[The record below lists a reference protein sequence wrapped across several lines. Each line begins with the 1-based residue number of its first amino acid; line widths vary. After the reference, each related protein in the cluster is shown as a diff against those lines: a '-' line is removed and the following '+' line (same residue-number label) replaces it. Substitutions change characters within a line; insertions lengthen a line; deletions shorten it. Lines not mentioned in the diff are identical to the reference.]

1 MRDILDPPDRV
12 ILDPVPAREP
22 PPPPPGMDPQRRGG
36 GFPPLNPGYV
46 PGADGSKT
54 WHEDPD
60 NRSDI
65 EVVDDRQPWLA
76 KAGPYGSPGKGKGG
90 RSPQPVGGN
99 RESPY
104 DLTPITTDNFDAGLN
119 LISRGAPRDDG
130 VVRGDGNYGAK
141 GPHTGTDR
149 LATTPYRHRPDLPA
163 ATTDLAGTRLDPLNQ
178 YKLHRRPMISQPG
191 NPALAHSSFDPAL
204 SWLATSRD
212 DGVVRGDG
220 NYGTKG
226 EENMPPLAHSSLGG
240 GISREPMP
248 TPLQQPQGPEVGI
261 AGLGRPDHGYQAQQ
275 QPAPAHVYRPGG
287 IMNGYR
293 GSPGKANGGIVSA
306 YRQR

>member
-1 MRDILDPPDRV
+1 MGRGGRFGPPGLGPGMMRPAIMPRTPWQGGNFYGGGVDRSAFGGGFRPQPSPWGGGYGGGPGKGRPQPPRLPGIPGYPGHGGWSPGRMPGPSYTQPSMPWNYGQTNYTPDRFSYGIPSGMRDILDPPDRV
-12 ILDPVPAREP
+12 ILDPVPARESTIP
-22 PPPPPGMDPQRRGG
+22 P
-36 GFPPLNPGYV
+36 Y
-46 PGADGSKT
+46 
-54 WHEDPD
+54 
-60 NRSDI
+60 
-65 EVVDDRQPWLA
+65 
-76 KAGPYGSPGKGKGG
+76 
-90 RSPQPVGGN
+90 
-99 RESPY
+99 
-104 DLTPITTDNFDAGLN
+104 
-119 LISRGAPRDDG
+119 
-130 VVRGDGNYGAK
+130 
-141 GPHTGTDR
+141 
-149 LATTPYRHRPDLPA
+149 
-163 ATTDLAGTRLDPLNQ
+163 
-178 YKLHRRPMISQPG
+178 RRPMISQPG
-191 NPALAHSSFDPAL
+191 NPTRQKTSAPDPAL

-275 QPAPAHVYRPGG
+275 QPAPAHVYRPDG